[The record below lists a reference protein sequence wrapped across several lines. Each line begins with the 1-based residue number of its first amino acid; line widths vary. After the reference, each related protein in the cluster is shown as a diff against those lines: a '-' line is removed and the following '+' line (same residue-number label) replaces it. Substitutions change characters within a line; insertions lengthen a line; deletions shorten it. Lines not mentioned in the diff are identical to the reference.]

1 MPEAFL
7 RAAPSFK
14 ESFFGYSNLSSSSI
28 IDVDFSAIVDGYVVG
43 IVKFACAE
51 KGGVHYIQDHVN
63 APCRLVNEVFEE
75 AYIFVRCRSS
85 IGHVEYLVGLAV
97 SGDEGVSCETSAGC
111 GACVTYG

>member
-43 IVKFACAE
+43 IGKFACAK
-51 KGGVHYIQDHVN
+51 KGG
-63 APCRLVNEVFEE
+63 
-75 AYIFVRCRSS
+75 
-85 IGHVEYLVGLAV
+85 GHVEYLVGVTV